1 MFECVPRGCLFVVPR
16 ADRAS
21 LRSQAVV
28 AHASCLLTACRA
40 GDLRGRHGGLAVH
53 QGGHQRV
60 GAHRRSP
67 TCRRGDPR
75 FCFVLSRQ
83 TARPNLSQH
92 SVKSAAEL
100 VGNFGPFERSS
111 RPDPLRRKGCE
122 QDVRVAR
129 ARARVPGPR
138 SPRTR
143 GATRRSSARDRLPP
157 APPSRL
163 DPATSVDAG
172 RSGFWSRSR
181 QEWRLIEQ
189 FRPTGSTGK
198 TRSKRAMTVVHPRLR
213 NRGCPYALSRV
224 RCFIWRAVGLPIF
237 PLFALVCDHSTLA
250 RNLEERS
257 RGPTLSILT
266 GSLTGWYLVCRA
278 HLQPL
283 EG

>member
-1 MFECVPRGCLFVVPR
+1 
-16 ADRAS
+16 
-21 LRSQAVV
+21 
-28 AHASCLLTACRA
+28 
-40 GDLRGRHGGLAVH
+40 
-53 QGGHQRV
+53 
-60 GAHRRSP
+60 
-67 TCRRGDPR
+67 
-75 FCFVLSRQ
+75 
-83 TARPNLSQH
+83 LSQH

-129 ARARVPGPR
+129 ARARAGPKVTTDPGGDEEVQREGPTPTGTAVPQIWVKPLHGP
-138 SPRTR
+138 SI
-143 GATRRSSARDRLPP
+143 AI
-157 APPSRL
+157 RL